1 MHYKQVKSI
10 LSPKNGMNL
19 YRGCIHGCIYCDSR
33 SDCYQMQH
41 RFEDIEVKANAI
53 ALLEEALLKKRSR
66 CMIATGSM
74 SDPYLPLEKTEQL
87 TRRSLELIDR
97 YEFGF
102 SVITKSDLILRDID
116 LLQSIHRKARCV
128 VQMTLTTYDEAL
140 CRKLEP
146 NVATTARRFQV
157 LKELQK
163 AGIPTVVWMTPILPF
178 LNDTKQNIQGLLEYC
193 GEAGVQG
200 ILTFGMG
207 LTLRSGNREYYYQKL
222 DEHFPGVKE
231 QYIRKYGT
239 SYQLGLPNSH
249 ELDAIVANFC
259 RKNHMRFGTS
269 SVFEYLTHFDDS
281 GGQLSLFD
289 AQ

>member
-1 MHYKQVKSI
+1 MHYKHVKSI

-19 YRGCIHGCIYCDSR
+19 YRGCTHGCIYCDSR
-33 SDCYQMQH
+33 SDCYQMEH
-41 RFEDIEVKANAI
+41 RFEDIEIKANAI
-53 ALLEEALLKKRSR
+53 PLLEEALRKKRSR

-102 SVITKSDLILRDID
+102 TVITKSDLILRDID

-163 AGIPTVVWMTPILPF
+163 AGIPTIVWMTPILPF
-178 LNDTKQNIQGLLEYC
+178 LNGTKQNIQGLLEYC
-193 GEAGVQG
+193 GDAGVQG

-231 QYIRKYGT
+231 QYMRKYGA
-239 SYQLGLPNSH
+239 SYQLGLPNSY
-249 ELDAIVANFC
+249 ELDAMVADFC
-259 RKNHMRFGTS
+259 KKNHMNFGMN
-269 SVFEYLTHFDDS
+269 SVFEYLTHFDDT
-281 GGQLSLFD
+281 GGQLSLFSS
-289 AQ
+289 

>member
-1 MHYKQVKSI
+1 MHYKNVKSI

-19 YRGCIHGCIYCDSR
+19 YRGCTHGCIYCDSR
-33 SDCYQMQH
+33 SECYRMEH
-41 RFEDIEVKANAI
+41 RFEDIEVKANTI
-53 ALLEEALLKKRSR
+53 PLFEEALQKKRKR

-87 TRRSLELIDR
+87 TRQSLELIDR

-102 SVITKSDLILRDID
+102 TVITKSDLILRDID

-178 LNDTKQNIQGLLEYC
+178 LNGTKQNIQGLLEYC

-231 QYIRKYGT
+231 QYMRKYGA
-239 SYQLGLPNSH
+239 SYQLGLPNSF
-249 ELDAIVANFC
+249 ELDAMVADFC
-259 RKNHMRFGTS
+259 KKNHMIFGMN
-269 SVFEYLTHFDDS
+269 SVFEYLTHFDDT
-281 GGQLSLFD
+281 GGQLSLF
-289 AQ
+289 QS

>member
-1 MHYKQVKSI
+1 MHYKHVKSI

-19 YRGCIHGCIYCDSR
+19 YRGCTHGCIYCDSR
-33 SDCYQMQH
+33 SDCYQMEH

-53 ALLEEALLKKRSR
+53 PLLEEALRKKRNR

-97 YEFGF
+97 YEFGYT
-102 SVITKSDLILRDID
+102 VITKSDLILRDID
-116 LLQSIHRKARCV
+116 LLQNIHRKARCV

-163 AGIPTVVWMTPILPF
+163 AGIPTIVWMTPILPF
-178 LNDTKQNIQGLLEYC
+178 LNGTKQNIQGLLEYC

-231 QYIRKYGT
+231 QYMRKYGA
-239 SYQLGLPNSH
+239 SYQLGLPNSY
-249 ELDAIVANFC
+249 ELDAMVADFC
-259 RKNHMRFGTS
+259 KKNHMNFGMN
-269 SVFEYLTHFDDS
+269 SVFEYLTHFDDT
-281 GGQLSLFD
+281 GGQLSLFSS
-289 AQ
+289 

>member
-1 MHYKQVKSI
+1 ME
-10 LSPKNGMNL
+10 
-19 YRGCIHGCIYCDSR
+19 
-33 SDCYQMQH
+33 H

-53 ALLEEALLKKRSR
+53 PLLEEALRKKRSR

-102 SVITKSDLILRDID
+102 TVITKSDLILRDID

-163 AGIPTVVWMTPILPF
+163 AGIPTIVWMTPILPF
-178 LNDTKQNIQGLLEYC
+178 LNGTKQNIQGLLEYC

-231 QYIRKYGT
+231 QYMRKYGA
-239 SYQLGLPNSH
+239 SYQLGLPNSY
-249 ELDAIVANFC
+249 ELDAMVADFC
-259 RKNHMRFGTS
+259 KKNHMNFGMN
-269 SVFEYLTHFDDS
+269 SVFEYLTHFDDT
-281 GGQLSLFD
+281 GGQLSLFSS
-289 AQ
+289 

>member
-1 MHYKQVKSI
+1 MHYKHVKSI

-19 YRGCIHGCIYCDSR
+19 YRGCTHGCIYCDSR
-33 SDCYQMQH
+33 SDCYQMEH

-53 ALLEEALLKKRSR
+53 PLLEEALRKKRNR

-87 TRRSLELIDR
+87 TRQSLELIDR

-102 SVITKSDLILRDID
+102 TVITKSDLILRDMD
-116 LLQSIHRKARCV
+116 LLQSINHKARCV

-231 QYIRKYGT
+231 QYMRKYGA
-239 SYQLGLPNSH
+239 SYQLGLPNSY
-249 ELDAIVANFC
+249 ELDAMVADFC
-259 RKNHMRFGTS
+259 KKNHMNFGMN
-269 SVFEYLTHFDDS
+269 SVFEYLTHFDDT
-281 GGQLSLFD
+281 GGQLSLFSS
-289 AQ
+289 

>member
-1 MHYKQVKSI
+1 MHYKNVKSI

-19 YRGCIHGCIYCDSR
+19 YRGCTHGCIYCDSR

-41 RFEDIEVKANAI
+41 CFEDVEVKANAI
-53 ALLEEALLKKRSR
+53 SLLEEALRKKRNR

-97 YEFGF
+97 YGFGF

-116 LLQSIHRKARCV
+116 VLQSIHRKARCV

-178 LNDTKQNIQGLLEYC
+178 LNDSKQNIQGLLEYC
-193 GEAGVQG
+193 GDAGVQG

-207 LTLRSGNREYYYQKL
+207 MTLRSGNREYYYHKL

-239 SYQLGLPNSH
+239 SYQLGLPNSY
-249 ELDAIVANFC
+249 ELDAMVADFC
-259 RKNHMRFGTS
+259 RKNLMRFGMN
-269 SVFEYLTHFDDS
+269 SVFEYLAHFDDS

-289 AQ
+289 TQ